1 MSRRPFLCLAVVTLF
16 VGVLSVFSA
25 TSASAGT
32 GKPHITA
39 HPNNLM
45 VNTATELIGKNF
57 QPSTTLTVKECGLK
71 NWIVPQN
78 PCDSTNS
85 IVVTTNAQG
94 GFKSSF
100 TAQTCT
106 TGSGQPG
113 FSEKCYIGVPTPS
126 GVDTIT
132 LVGAVR
138 ITVTGP

>member
-1 MSRRPFLCLAVVTLF
+1 MSRRPVLCLAVATLF
-16 VGVLSVFSA
+16 VGVLGVFSISA
-25 TSASAGT
+25 ASAGT

-39 HPNNLM
+39 HPNNVM
-45 VNTATELIGKNF
+45 VNTATELIGTHF

-78 PCDSTNS
+78 PCDSSNS

-94 GFKSSF
+94 AFKSSF
-100 TAQTCT
+100 IVETCT
-106 TGSGQPG
+106 TGSGDPG
-113 FSEKCYIGVPTPS
+113 FSQRCYIGVPTPN
-126 GVDTIT
+126 GIDTIT